1 MQRFVMD
8 MNKAFY
14 LRKEDRNPQWR
25 LIDAEGA
32 ILGRLATQI
41 ANALR
46 GKDKPYYT
54 PHDDAGDYVVVVNA
68 DKIKLTGDKWE
79 GKEYARYTGWI
90 GGYRVTKAKDLLI
103 KHPTQ
108 LIELAVRGMLPKN
121 KLNREIIKKLK
132 VYAGPEHPHK
142 AQVETSKQSLE
153 KPRRAVRKEVVKT
166 KTPIK
171 KEPKPIT
178 KKAKTTAIKAEKKPA
193 RTPAI
198 SKIKAKKS

>member
-1 MQRFVMD
+1 MD
-8 MNKAFY
+8 MNKVFY
-14 LRKEDRNPQWR
+14 LHKEDRNPQWR
-25 LIDAEGA
+25 LIDAKGV

-54 PHDDAGDYVVVVNA
+54 PHDDAGDYVVVINA
-68 DKIKLTGDKWE
+68 DKIELSGDKWE

-90 GGYRVTKAKDLLI
+90 GGYRVTKAKDMLV
-103 KHPTQ
+103 KHPTH

-142 AQVETSKQSLE
+142 AQVETSKSNLE
-153 KPRRAVRKEVVKT
+153 SPVRAVRKAIAKPEAEAVKATKPAAKKTTTT
-166 KTPIK
+166 KT
-171 KEPKPIT
+171 T
-178 KKAKTTAIKAEKKPA
+178 VKKAV
-193 RTPAI
+193 RTNSPK
-198 SKIKAKKS
+198 SKAKKS

>member
-1 MQRFVMD
+1 

-54 PHDDAGDYVVVVNA
+54 PHDDAGDYVVVINA

-166 KTPIK
+166 ETSIK
-171 KEPKPIT
+171 KAPKPTT
-178 KKAKTTAIKAEKKPA
+178 KKTKTTATKAEKKPA